1 VTGKAREEGLSLKS
15 YSYCCVLS
23 GRGLGDEL
31 ITRPEES
38 YRLWC
43 VVVCDLETSWMR
55 RPWPTG
61 RGGRGWLRQIKN

>member
-1 VTGKAREEGLSLKS
+1 
-15 YSYCCVLS
+15 VLS
-23 GRGLGDEL
+23 GRGLCDDL

-55 RPWPTG
+55 RAWPTG
-61 RGGRGWLRQIKN
+61 GLLHQKQTNLFQTRLLGQMRQVI